1 MNQEKFN
8 YVKEFR
14 AIARGNKKS
23 LQNLYKYEAPYM
35 LAFAFK
41 VLHHYKFAEDAVVET
56 FGIVW
61 DNAQYF
67 DESLECPR
75 GWLYAIFR
83 FHLDASIRKNYHA
96 LVANKK
102 EGSRSLCDECS
113 NLYAGVH
120 GFVEPGSF
128 YQVFEELPEETQ
140 QALITTYFS
149 ADTLAETA
157 TSLQM
162 PLGRLKENIHLGLRH
177 LAQKRVSLN
186 IKHDDVIF
194 IGEYVLGSL
203 NNEEKRE
210 ANKLFEQDPVA
221 EKLCL
226 IWEDEFLNF
235 LNQLVIEQIPETL
248 WVRIKQVTFTEEEDA
263 TDTEELSD
271 ELKLSQDQLQ
281 AKSFFANLMI
291 KLRKFWISRNFW
303 RFASLALVGVII
315 ALLIIRPLE
324 NPIRLASALGST
336 IQLNQ
341 IGFTVKQTDELQ
353 ITPIIHQHLDDKLR
367 LQLWHRNTQGLIT
380 YMGEINSQDE
390 TILPYN
396 SSLKTGDMLLISIE
410 PATTT
415 SPSQITGQV
424 IYQGLIAQF

>member
-1 MNQEKFN
+1 MSQEKFN

-23 LQNLYKYEAPYM
+23 LHNLYKQEATYM
-35 LAFAFK
+35 LSFAFK

-56 FGIVW
+56 FRIVW

-67 DESLECPR
+67 DESLETPR

-102 EGSRSLCDECS
+102 ENNRSLCDICS

-149 ADTLAETA
+149 AETLAETA

-177 LAQKRVSLN
+177 LAQKRAPLD
-186 IKHDDVIF
+186 IKHDDMVF

-210 ANKLFEQDPVA
+210 ANKLFEQDPIA
-221 EKLCL
+221 EKLSL
-226 IWEDEFLNF
+226 IWEEEFLNF
-235 LNQLVIEQIPETL
+235 LNQLILEKVPETL
-248 WVRIKQVTFTEEEDA
+248 WVRIKQVTIAEEDDS

-281 AKSFFANLMI
+281 AKSAFGKLAI
-291 KLRKFWISRNFW
+291 TLRKCWISRNFW
-303 RFASLALVGVII
+303 RFASLALIGVII

-324 NPIRLASALGST
+324 NPIRLAASLGST
-336 IQLNQ
+336 TQIDR
-341 IGFTVKQTDELQ
+341 IGFAVKQTDKLF
-353 ITPIIHQHLDDKLR
+353 IIPIVHQQLGDKLR
-367 LQLWHRNTQGLIT
+367 LQLWYRDTQGLT
-380 YMGEINSQDE
+380 RYLGEVNSQE
-390 TILPYN
+390 TTVFPSDN
-396 SSLKTGDMLLISIE
+396 QLKTGGVLLISIE
-410 PATTT
+410 PASNTT
-415 SPSQITGQV
+415 PNQITGQ
-424 IYQGLIAQF
+424 ILYQGLIAEF